1 MMDNPTAARGFTLIE
16 LAVVLAVLAIVM
28 RIAVPAMQGMMN
40 SSQITTTT
48 NNLVSALALARS
60 EAVKRA
66 TRVTVASADWTTGW
80 QVFVDQGTVG
90 SSAGDLELR
99 VQQSAAN
106 APPTVVP
113 GANFSNYI
121 SYLPSGV
128 SQGNGGASNGSIV
141 VSKAGIS
148 RTICISTTG
157 RVSVIAS
164 GACS

>member
-1 MMDNPTAARGFTLIE
+1 MDNPTAARGFTLIE

-121 SYLPSGV
+121 SYLPSGI